1 MNRTLA
7 FVLAGSLVVL
17 IPCQP
22 ATGYLVDTTVP
33 QGGGCPQPQLF
44 NLSTSMPLNRQW
56 SVALPSSPATL
67 LTSASAGSIA
77 QLDEIEQTITD
88 SFGAWAGVTGTT
100 LNFTTYPGMLAPL
113 NRVATANACSNDAET
128 NVDGMNTICFDQ
140 SSDGFTDG
148 VLAFTRVITAN
159 AIGASVGSSPPA
171 QFVGQI
177 LDADTLFRND
187 GQATFATPSALAAP
201 QGQDAYDL
209 ESLLIHELGHWFAL
223 DHSGVWRSIMF
234 PFAPPPGQF
243 LGSRSTLA
251 APDAPLADDD
261 RSGIRSVY
269 PDPNDAVNIGAIR
282 GRVVPANSFA
292 LATMP
297 ATSPGS
303 YVSGVFGAQV
313 VAVDAGSAAVMAAA
327 LSLGSCT
334 ASNPRMQF
342 DGSFDIERL
351 PIGHSYLIYAE
362 PLVGLATPADFSG
375 GLDDLC
381 SASPTAS
388 CTTPA
393 VNTNFNPAF
402 LAGPP

>member
-7 FVLAGSLVVL
+7 FALAVSLVVL

-22 ATGYLVDTTVP
+22 ATAYLVDTTVP

-44 NLSTSMPLNRQW
+44 NLSTTPLNRRW

-67 LTSASAGSIA
+67 LTSASAGSNA
-77 QLDEIEQTITD
+77 QLDEIEQAITD
-88 SFGAWAGVTGTT
+88 SFGVWTGITGTT
-100 LNFTTYPGMLAPL
+100 LNSTTYPGMLAPL
-113 NRVATANACSNDAET
+113 NRVTTADACNNDTET
-128 NVDGMNTICFDQ
+128 SADGMNTICFNQ

-159 AIGASVGSSPPA
+159 VIGASVGNSPPA

-187 GQATFATPSALAAP
+187 GQATFATPSALATP
-201 QGQDAYDL
+201 QGQGAYDL

-243 LGSRSTLA
+243 LGSRPTVA

-261 RSGIRSVY
+261 RAGIRSLY
-269 PDPNDAVNIGAIR
+269 PDPNDSVNIGAIR
-282 GRVVPANSFA
+282 GRIVPANPFA
-292 LATMP
+292 LATVP
-297 ATSPGS
+297 ATSPDS
-303 YVSGVFGAQV
+303 YVSRIFGAQV
-313 VAVDAGSAAVMAAA
+313 VAVDADSGAVIAAA
-327 LSLGSCT
+327 FSLGSCA
-334 ASNPRMQF
+334 ASNPPMQF

-351 PIGHSYLIYAE
+351 PIGHSYLIYVE

-375 GLDDLC
+375 ALDDLC
-381 SASPTAS
+381 SSSSAGS

-393 VNTNFNPAF
+393 ANTNFNPTF
-402 LAGPP
+402 LPAAP